1 MELAWQVP
9 VGLPEADRPID
20 PEISDGRRAPMDPR
34 EPFSRAERCQV
45 PIGLPEADRRIDP
58 KISDGR
64 RAPIDFPR
72 KK

>member
-1 MELAWQVP
+1 
-9 VGLPEADRPID
+9 
-20 PEISDGRRAPMDPR
+20 MDPR